1 MINLMINN
9 IKDAFLKNYVVYEV
23 VQWVFAAKVLRT
35 YLAENF
41 LNSEAVYS
49 ILDVGCGTSLI
60 SNEIH
65 AEKKYTGFDI
75 NSGYILSGK
84 GRKNNILWIG
94 GVNSLHATRPAF
106 DRIILIGL
114 LHHLKSEDCSKLL
127 HVLKHLLV
135 PSGEIITFDPCR
147 VQGAGWLSSKVVD
160 LDRGRYV
167 RSIEQ
172 YTQLFSGL
180 NLNIEK
186 SIISNPRFGAY
197 KYALLRVRHSQTRS
211 D

>member
-1 MINLMINN
+1 MINY
-9 IKDAFLKNYVVYEV
+9 IKDAFLKNHVVYEA

-35 YLAENF
+35 YLAKNF

-60 SNEIH
+60 SNEIS
-65 AEKKYTGFDI
+65 ADKKYVGFDI
-75 NSGYILSGK
+75 NAGYILSRK
-84 GRKNNILWIG
+84 GRKNNIRWIG
-94 GVNSLHATRPAF
+94 GVDSLRATRPAF
-106 DRIILIGL
+106 DRIIVIGL
-114 LHHLKSEDCSKLL
+114 LHHLKTEDCSKLL
-127 HVLKHLLV
+127 HILKNLLV
-135 PSGEIITFDPCR
+135 PTGEMITFDPCR
-147 VQGAGWLSSKVVD
+147 VHGAGWLSSKVVE

-180 NLNIEK
+180 NLSIEK
-186 SIISNPRFGAY
+186 SIINNPRFGSY
-197 KYALLRVRHSQTRS
+197 KYALLRVRHSQARS